1 MQVLDSLHH
10 QLFALPQELQTAL
23 QNIVD
28 YLEIESFYSIKHPE
42 YKLFELP
49 ESVISSFK
57 DLPLDIQHKHLSM
70 QLRNFLYSAYYNGS
84 WNDFSTADLQTNN
97 LSNNSL
103 FGIDLTFYERLHTSN
118 KGIGYWSQDWLVV
131 NEEADGSLAVH
142 KNGLTL
148 HIERDLYLSEVDKS
162 ATVGNLV
169 AIKMPKNLV
178 QNGFYMAASNL
189 GTEHNQDILRIYFN
203 VSPEGAVSVME
214 NITTELNNL
223 PVAFSFKDL

>member
-1 MQVLDSLHH
+1 M
-10 QLFALPQELQTAL
+10 
-23 QNIVD
+23 
-28 YLEIESFYSIKHPE
+28 
-42 YKLFELP
+42 
-49 ESVISSFK
+49 
-57 DLPLDIQHKHLSM
+57 
-70 QLRNFLYSAYYNGS
+70 
-84 WNDFSTADLQTNN
+84 
-97 LSNNSL
+97 
-103 FGIDLTFYERLHTSN
+103 
-118 KGIGYWSQDWLVV
+118 
-131 NEEADGSLAVH
+131 AVH

-203 VSPEGAVSVME
+203 VSPEGALSMME

-223 PVAFSFKDL
+223 PIPF